1 MFTTRGRKLPIV
13 TGPASVTFVFMK
25 IYTKTGDTGQTGL
38 FGGPRVSKDHPRIEA
53 YGTVDELNSVLG
65 VARAAALP
73 AEIDELVAR
82 IQNEL
87 FSVGAELATPN
98 PDAAGMRVIR
108 ASHVEALEQ
117 AMDHYEKSL
126 EPLKQFIL
134 PGGTAAASALH
145 LARTVCRRAE
155 RQVVTLAVLPD
166 ESISSDIVIYLNR
179 ISDLLF
185 VLARAVNKQAGV
197 ADVPWKKPK

>member
-1 MFTTRGRKLPIV
+1 
-13 TGPASVTFVFMK
+13 MK
-25 IYTKTGDTGQTGL
+25 IYTKTGDSGQTGL
-38 FGGPRVSKDHPRIEA
+38 FGGPRVSKDDPRIEA

-65 VARAAALP
+65 LARAAMLP
-73 AEIDELVAR
+73 SDVDLLIAR

-98 PDAAGMRVIR
+98 PQASGMRIIQ
-108 ASHVEALEQ
+108 ASHIEAIEQ
-117 AMDHYEKSL
+117 AIDHYESSL

-134 PGGTAAASALH
+134 PGGTPAGAALH

-155 RQVVTLAVLPD
+155 RRVITLTQKPGELVSA
-166 ESISSDIVIYLNR
+166 EMVIYLNR

-185 VLARAVNKQAGV
+185 VLARAVNKQSR
-197 ADVPWKKPK
+197 VPDTPWQKP